1 MLKKVLWATASACL
15 CVSFAA
21 AQEDVGHFD
30 VSFAWGAVF
39 NKSSSSAT
47 RGVTVAP
54 TNSGL
59 ILGTF
64 RFRFNRMNGIEV
76 NGSRT
81 DNSQIFILGT
91 NDYRAQTSV
100 TEFTGA
106 YVLSPFHFEKIEPFL
121 LAGGGALRFNPGNQ
135 YINGNPSPFSA
146 AQQTS
151 MAFLYGGGLDYRL
164 WKHLGLRLQYRGL
177 IYKEPTFHV
186 TQFFSGVKGHMAEP
200 SIGIVLNF

>member
-1 MLKKVLWATASACL
+1 MLKKALSAVVLFFL

-30 VSFAWGAVF
+30 VSFSWGAVF
-39 NKSSSSAT
+39 NKTSSSASG
-47 RGVTVAP
+47 GVAVSP

-59 ILGTF
+59 VLGTF

-76 NGSRT
+76 TGART

-91 NDYRAQTSV
+91 NDYRAQASV
-100 TEFTGA
+100 TEFSGA

-121 LAGGGALRFNPGNQ
+121 LAGGGALRFSPGNQ
-135 YINGNPSPFSA
+135 FINGNASSFGA

-151 MAFLYGGGLDYRL
+151 MAFLYGGGVDYRL
-164 WKHLGLRLQYRGL
+164 WKRLGLRLQYRGL

-186 TQFFSGVKGHMAEP
+186 TQFFSGVRGHMAEP
-200 SIGIVLNF
+200 SIGVVLNF

>member
-1 MLKKVLWATASACL
+1 MLKKALSAVVLFFL

-30 VSFAWGAVF
+30 VSFSWGAVF
-39 NKSSSSAT
+39 NKTSSSASG
-47 RGVTVAP
+47 GVAVSP

-59 ILGTF
+59 VLGTF

-76 NGSRT
+76 TGART

-91 NDYRAQTSV
+91 NDYRAQASV
-100 TEFTGA
+100 TEFSGA

-121 LAGGGALRFNPGNQ
+121 LAGGGALRFSPGNQ
-135 YINGNPSPFSA
+135 FINGNASSFGA

-151 MAFLYGGGLDYRL
+151 MAFLYGGGVDYRL
-164 WKHLGLRLQYRGL
+164 WKRLGLRLQYRGL

-186 TQFFSGVKGHMAEP
+186 TQFFSGVRGHMAEP
-200 SIGIVLNF
+200 SIGVVFNF

>member
-1 MLKKVLWATASACL
+1 MLKKALSAVAVA
-15 CVSFAA
+15 CVCASFAA

-30 VSFAWGAVF
+30 VSFSWGAVL
-39 NKSSSSAT
+39 NKTSTTANS
-47 RGVTVAP
+47 GVAISP

-59 ILGTF
+59 VLGTF

-76 NGSRT
+76 NGARS

-121 LAGGGALRFNPGNQ
+121 LAGGGALRFSPGNQ
-135 YINGNPSPFSA
+135 YINGNASLFSA

-151 MAFLYGGGLDYRL
+151 MAFLYGGGVDYRV
-164 WKHLGLRLQYRGL
+164 WKRLGLRLQYQGL

-200 SIGIVLNF
+200 SIGIVFNF

>member
-1 MLKKVLWATASACL
+1 MLKKALSAVAVA
-15 CVSFAA
+15 CVCASFAA

-30 VSFAWGAVF
+30 VSFSWGAVF
-39 NKSSSSAT
+39 NKTSTSANS
-47 RGVTVAP
+47 GVAISP

-59 ILGTF
+59 VLGTF

-76 NGSRT
+76 NGARS

-121 LAGGGALRFNPGNQ
+121 LAGGGALRFYPSNQ

-151 MAFLYGGGLDYRL
+151 MAFLYGGGVDYRV
-164 WKHLGLRLQYRGL
+164 WKRLGLRLQYRGL

-186 TQFFSGVKGHMAEP
+186 TQFFSRVKGHMAEP
-200 SIGIVLNF
+200 SIGIVFNF

>member
-1 MLKKVLWATASACL
+1 MLKKALWAVALVVL

-39 NKSSSSAT
+39 NKTSTSADG
-47 RGVTVAP
+47 GVTVSP

-76 NGSRT
+76 NGARSN
-81 DNSQIFILGT
+81 NSQIFILGT

-100 TEFTGA
+100 SEYTGA
-106 YVLSPFHFEKIEPFL
+106 YVLSPFHFERIEPFL
-121 LAGGGALRFNPGNQ
+121 LAGGGVLRFYPSNQ
-135 YINGNPSPFSA
+135 YINGNASFFDA

-151 MAFLYGGGLDYRL
+151 MAFLYGGGVDYRV
-164 WKHLGLRLQYRGL
+164 WKRLGLRLQYRGL

-186 TQFFSGVKGHMAEP
+186 TQFFTGVKGHMAEP